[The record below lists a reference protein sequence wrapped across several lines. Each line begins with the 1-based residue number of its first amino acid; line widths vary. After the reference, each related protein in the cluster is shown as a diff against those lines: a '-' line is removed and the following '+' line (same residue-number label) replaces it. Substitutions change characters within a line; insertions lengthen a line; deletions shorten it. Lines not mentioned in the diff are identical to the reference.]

1 MYDNLVCSNLLD
13 RINQLLAVSMSHV
26 SLLELTLFHP
36 LTRVQVAVLS
46 RCLQHDNRPRPLGAP
61 P

>member
-1 MYDNLVCSNLLD
+1 MCDNTYKLA
-13 RINQLLAVSMSHV
+13 RQNQPITSCLV

-46 RCLQHDNRPRPLGAP
+46 WCLQHDNRPRPLGAP
-61 P
+61 T